1 VVACN
6 RFFKQEEGDAEGGLL
21 LRGNHIDPAFLK
33 GCQYTRR
40 YGLYASR
47 SKAKWPDKPHVMR
60 LAPAGWKKQQQQADQ
75 DVHPNEAEAAY
86 SVSDQESRSTWAR
99 LIAQVYEVDPL
110 VCPRCSAPMRI
121 LAVIT
126 EPEEVHKI
134 LRHLVKIGRSP
145 PGFDP
150 TSSN

>member
-1 VVACN
+1 VV
-6 RFFKQEEGDAEGGLL
+6 
-21 LRGNHIDPAFLK
+21 
-33 GCQYTRR
+33 
-40 YGLYASR
+40 
-47 SKAKWPDKPHVMR
+47 R
-60 LAPAGWKKQQQQADQ
+60 LAPPGWKKERLQASQ
-75 DVHPNEAEAAY
+75 DVQPYDAEAAY
-86 SVSDQESRSTWAR
+86 SVSDKESRSTWAR